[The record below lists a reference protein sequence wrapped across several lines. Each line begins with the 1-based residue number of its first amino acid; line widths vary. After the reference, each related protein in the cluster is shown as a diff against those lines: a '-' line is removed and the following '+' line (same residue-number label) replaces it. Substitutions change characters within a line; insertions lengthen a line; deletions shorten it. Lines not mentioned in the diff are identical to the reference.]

1 VLECVVV
8 VLLAGVCVVVVV
20 LVAGLSDAHEFSNIT
35 AKTKSSGVRIIGFFM
50 VLRVWV

>member
-20 LVAGLSDAHEFSNIT
+20 LVAGLSDAHELSTIM
-35 AKTKSSGVRIIGFFM
+35 AKTKSSGARVI
-50 VLRVWV
+50 VLFILY